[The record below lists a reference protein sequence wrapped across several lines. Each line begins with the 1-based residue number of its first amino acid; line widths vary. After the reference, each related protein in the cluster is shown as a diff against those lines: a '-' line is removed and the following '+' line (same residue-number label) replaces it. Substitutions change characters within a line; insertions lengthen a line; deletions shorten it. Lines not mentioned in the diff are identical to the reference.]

1 MTAGD
6 NPPIGILLCTGVGK
20 ETAEYL
26 APFTDPQLFLSEYQL
41 QLPAKEKFTEFL
53 KKENEGAVANLAK
66 GKGRKA
72 GKKIGKTRNREAGAC
87 SGSGARKAVGGGK
100 QL

>member
-1 MTAGD
+1 MTTGD

-41 QLPAKEKFTEFL
+41 QLPTKEKFTEFL
-53 KKENEGAVANLAK
+53 KKENEGLQASTGK
-66 GKGRKA
+66 KGRESKRV
-72 GKKIGKTRNREAGAC
+72 K
-87 SGSGARKAVGGGK
+87 
-100 QL
+100 